1 MMFFLLLFSYN
12 NQPETEEMVVDSLS
26 AGLKRIL
33 HTIMENGQIYD
44 YPSNEV
50 CSCVCYNIAIN

>member
-1 MMFFLLLFSYN
+1 MFFLLLFSYN
-12 NQPETEEMVVDSLS
+12 DQPETEEMVVDSLS
-26 AGLKRIL
+26 AGLKQ
-33 HTIMENGQIYD
+33 TIMENGQIYD